1 LYKHHFSSDCI
12 TINIFNDLNYLNSS
26 GNIMYNPKMVRP
38 TKQTATTTPATPA
51 TPVAAAP
58 VETAAAAKSRA
69 PKKAVAAAP
78 APVAVPPP
86 APVVVE
92 AAAAEAAA
100 ESSTAVKVQEF
111 GAKLQQMAALFAS
124 MKGDYKT
131 LEKVFSRELKSAQKN
146 SKKRKSSG
154 NRAPSGF
161 VKPTR
166 ISDELAKFLGKTV
179 GTEMA
184 RTEVSK
190 EINAYIREKGLQ
202 DKENGRKIHPDASL
216 SKLLALTAA
225 DELTYF
231 NLQRYMKH
239 HFLKEAAVSA

>member
-1 LYKHHFSSDCI
+1 
-12 TINIFNDLNYLNSS
+12 
-26 GNIMYNPKMVRP
+26 MVRT
-38 TKQTATTTPATPA
+38 TKQTTTPA
-51 TPVAAAP
+51 TPVAAAAP
-58 VETAAAAKSRA
+58 AESTKTKKVAAAAT
-69 PKKAVAAAP
+69 PAAP
-78 APVAVPPP
+78 APVPPP
-86 APVVVE
+86 APVAVE
-92 AAAAEAAA
+92 AAAAAA
-100 ESSTAVKVQEF
+100 ESSVESSAAKIQEF

-124 MKGDYKT
+124 MKADYKT

-166 ISDELAKFLGKTV
+166 ISDELAKFLGKTA

-216 SKLLALTAA
+216 SKLLALTSA

-239 HFLKEAAVSA
+239 HFIKEASVAA

>member
-1 LYKHHFSSDCI
+1 
-12 TINIFNDLNYLNSS
+12 
-26 GNIMYNPKMVRP
+26 MVRASKSD
-38 TKQTATTTPATPA
+38 KQSATTPATPVENVVVA
-51 TPVAAAP
+51 AKPRAPKKAAAVAAAP
-58 VETAAAAKSRA
+58 V
-69 PKKAVAAAP
+69 AP
-78 APVAVPPP
+78 AP
-86 APVVVE
+86 VVE
-92 AAAAEAAA
+92 AAAPEPVVAVA

-111 GAKLQQMAALFAS
+111 GAKLQQMASLFAS
-124 MKGDYKT
+124 MKSDYKT

-154 NRAPSGF
+154 NRQPSGF

-239 HFLKEAAVSA
+239 HFIKEVAAVAA

>member
-1 LYKHHFSSDCI
+1 
-12 TINIFNDLNYLNSS
+12 
-26 GNIMYNPKMVRP
+26 MYNPQMVR
-38 TKQTATTTPATPA
+38 TSKQTEVTQAS
-51 TPVAAAP
+51 PVTQAA
-58 VETAAAAKSRA
+58 VETAPVVKSRA
-69 PKKAVAAAP
+69 SKKETVAS
-78 APVAVPPP
+78 VAVVPVTLDVVPVT
-86 APVVVE
+86 PVVLETV
-92 AAAAEAAA
+92 AV
-100 ESSTAVKVQEF
+100 ESSATVKVHEF
-111 GAKLQQMAALFAS
+111 GTKLQQMASLFAS
-124 MKGDYKT
+124 MKTDFKT
-131 LEKVFSRELKSAQKN
+131 LEKVFSRELKIAQKN

-166 ISDELAKFLGKTV
+166 ISDELANFLGKTV

-202 DKENGRKIHPDASL
+202 DKQNGRRIHPDASL
-216 SKLLALTAA
+216 AKLLALTAA

-239 HFLKEAAVSA
+239 HFIKPEVVAAASA